1 MKNQHIKFDDALKKQ
16 KGLLTKKNNKV
27 KIDAN
32 TPKLKDIVSNV
43 KNFCNFREK
52 VLNFFRDYT
61 EMVFDASY
69 KEKHR
74 CFKDYRKLLHK

>member
-16 KGLLTKKNNKV
+16 KELLKKINKV

-32 TPKLKDIVSNV
+32 TPKKKDIVSNV
-43 KNFCNFREK
+43 ENFYNFREK

-69 KEKHR
+69 KEEHG
-74 CFKDYRKLLHK
+74 CFKDYR

>member
-16 KGLLTKKNNKV
+16 KELLKKINKV

-32 TPKLKDIVSNV
+32 TPKQKDIVSNV
-43 KNFCNFREK
+43 EHFYNFREK
-52 VLNFFRDYT
+52 VLNSLRDYT

-69 KEKHR
+69 KEEHR
-74 CFKDYRKLLHK
+74 CFKDYR

>member
-16 KGLLTKKNNKV
+16 KELLKKINKV

-32 TPKLKDIVSNV
+32 TPKQKDIVSNV
-43 KNFCNFREK
+43 ENFYNFREK
-52 VLNFFRDYT
+52 VLNSLRDYT

-69 KEKHR
+69 KEEHR
-74 CFKDYRKLLHK
+74 CFKDYR